1 MIRIAKST
9 NIPPTLLSRD
19 VNNEKARLNNMVGN
33 NQQIKSKDFDE
44 TLYGAADVKA
54 QLREDQHDK
63 CAYCE
68 TTLLDKGGGEVEHF
82 RPKTKFR
89 ATRQPRSSR
98 HPAYYWLAYEWDNL
112 LCSCHECNRI
122 KSTLFPLLVEAARDI
137 AHQNIQQEQPILL
150 NPCFENPADIMEYR
164 MHKVCPK
171 TDAQGNVNTRAQ
183 QIIDDILKLNRAD
196 LKELRR
202 RKWQAF
208 VARMHHD
215 NLDFDTMFMQV
226 VAESGLPEEDMEFLG
241 MYTNQLFKNV

>member
-9 NIPPTLLSRD
+9 KTPPTLLSQD

-33 NQQIKSKDFDE
+33 NQQIKSKEFDE
-44 TLYGAADVKA
+44 TLYGAADVRA

-82 RPKTKFR
+82 RPKTKYR
-89 ATRQPRSSR
+89 ATRLPRTSFW
-98 HPAYYWLAYEWDNL
+98 PAYYWLAYDWDNL

-122 KSTLFPLLVEAARDI
+122 KSTLFPLVQEATRDI

-150 NPCFENPADIMEYR
+150 NPYLEDPADIMEYR
-164 MHKVCPK
+164 MYMVCPK
-171 TDAQGNVNTRAQ
+171 IDEQGNMNSRAQ
-183 QIIDDILKLNRAD
+183 QIIDDSLKLNRAD

-215 NLDFDTMFMQV
+215 NLDFDTMFMQI
-226 VAESGLPEEDMEFLG
+226 VAEYSLPAEDMEFLG
-241 MYTNQLFKNV
+241 MYTNQRFKEL